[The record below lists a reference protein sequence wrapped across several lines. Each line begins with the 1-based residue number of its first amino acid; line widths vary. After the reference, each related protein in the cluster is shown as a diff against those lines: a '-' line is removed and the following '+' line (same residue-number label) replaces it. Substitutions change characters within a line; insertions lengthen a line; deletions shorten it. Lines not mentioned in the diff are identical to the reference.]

1 MEPLTIVFVVFA
13 GVVASIGLA
22 LLFIRDRSGAL
33 DDDKAGWEPR
43 RGKRSAGFDDPH
55 RDHD

>member
-13 GVVASIGLA
+13 VVVTVVGIVQ
-22 LLFIRDRSGAL
+22 LFVKDRSGAL
-33 DDDKAGWEPR
+33 DDDKAGLEPR
-43 RGKRSAGFDDPH
+43 RGARSAHFGDQH